1 MQWIK
6 DFLAKRKKNRIS
18 KNIERLQ
25 QEALFY
31 QRNGKLRLYASVM
44 AEIDKL
50 AKELESEVR

>member
-1 MQWIK
+1 MKWIE
-6 DFLAKRKKNRIS
+6 DFLNKRKQNKIS

-50 AKELESEVR
+50 AKELENEER

>member
-1 MQWIK
+1 MKWIK
-6 DFLAKRKKNRIS
+6 DFLIKRKKNKIS
-18 KNIERLQ
+18 KKMEGLQ

-50 AKELESEVR
+50 ARELESEEG

>member
-1 MQWIK
+1 MQWIR
-6 DFLAKRKKNRIS
+6 DFLTKRKRNSIS
-18 KNIERLQ
+18 KKIERLQ

-50 AKELESEVR
+50 AEELNDESR

>member
-1 MQWIK
+1 MKWIE
-6 DFLAKRKKNRIS
+6 DFLNKRKQNKIS
-18 KNIERLQ
+18 KKIERLQ

-50 AKELESEVR
+50 AKELESEER